1 MGVEEAELLSVNEA
15 FCMASTPVTSA
26 ASGYQILP
34 PVSDN
39 PATPELN
46 PKQICGM
53 GSDHVA
59 RCVPNPYYQPPQTP
73 KQMAQDL
80 GEAAVLMVPGL
91 GPEGFVAKEVGGE
104 TAAAGGLALV
114 KRGVVDALSDGRE
127 VAKRFTLGAV
137 EGAGGLAFSG
147 IAAGVAAVIQRLKSS
162 ATAPSPGTT
171 QSPRPSSARGLL
183 PR

>member
-1 MGVEEAELLSVNEA
+1 
-15 FCMASTPVTSA
+15 MASTPVISA

-73 KQMAQDL
+73 QQMAQDL
-80 GEAAVLMVPGL
+80 GEAAVLMVPGI

-127 VAKRFTLGAV
+127 LAKRFTLGAV
-137 EGAGGLAFSG
+137 EGAGGYAF
-147 IAAGVAAVIQRLKSS
+147 GVAAAAVAAISHRLLSASTASS
-162 ATAPSPGTT
+162 QSTPQAPRPTSSPGHT
-171 QSPRPSSARGLL
+171 PP
-183 PR
+183 